1 MSAPDQI
8 VVDPAQLRRFA
19 DDINRCHSVYKTSLQ
34 NSVAKVNSL
43 KGVWTGGAADT
54 FNTSFNQL
62 LGKCNES
69 MKALERLIKAL
80 YESADA
86 YERNEKSVTN
96 EASKMAKLP
105 ANKMR

>member
-8 VVDPAQLRRFA
+8 IVDPAQLRKYA
-19 DDINRCHSVYKTSLQ
+19 DDINRCHTVYKTSLQ
-34 NSVAKVNSL
+34 NSVAKVNTL
-43 KGVWTGGAADT
+43 KGVWTGAASET
-54 FNTSFNQL
+54 FNTSFQQL
-62 LGKCNES
+62 LTKCNES
-69 MKALERLIKAL
+69 MGALERLIKAL

-105 ANKMR
+105 ENKMR

>member
-1 MSAPDQI
+1 MSATDQI
-8 VVDPAQLRRFA
+8 IVDPAQLRRFA

-43 KGVWTGGAADT
+43 KGVWTGSAADT

-62 LGKCNES
+62 NNKCNES

-105 ANKMR
+105 ENKMR